1 MFSTTAV
8 GKRIATLRKERNMTQ
23 MELADLMGVSYQAV
37 SNWERGNSMPD
48 ISKLPELA
56 GIFGISIDE
65 LLGSA
70 SPLIR
75 SAAENKMDAY
85 LEENDVSVDELT
97 EAAPI
102 LKPEQVDAAIK
113 NVQVDSVKSLAGV
126 APFASGEKISKMV
139 EDMVSAAWNTVN
151 DKLQAKLADIPGRI
165 NLTING
171 HHFSNHREEQAEQ
184 QAADAMAH
192 DDLDGIEAL
201 APYLSEAALGKIA
214 RQFIAEGRSIAGL
227 APHMDEEDV
236 AACAK
241 ELAGQGRSISDIV
254 SFMDE
259 DDVAACAEMLTGQ
272 GRNISDLLPFMDED
286 DVGQRALELARQNRS
301 IADMLPFM
309 DEDDVAECAALLLS
323 QGRNITDML
332 PFMDEDDIGDL
343 AREAYE
349 KDGVS
354 AIVTMAPF
362 MDSDTLQEIAED
374 ALEKHGYKA
383 ILPLAPFLD

>member
-8 GKRIATLRKERNMTQ
+8 GKKISTLRKERNMTQ

-56 GIFGISIDE
+56 GIFGVTIDE

-70 SPLIR
+70 SPLIK

-85 LEENDVSVDELT
+85 LEENKVSVDELT

-102 LKPEQVDAAIK
+102 LKPDQVDAAIE

-139 EDMVSAAWNTVN
+139 EDMVSAAWATVN

-165 NLTING
+165 NLTISG

-184 QAADAMAH
+184 QAAEAMSR

-201 APYLSEAALGKIA
+201 APYLSEESLAKIA
-214 RQFIAEGRSIAGL
+214 RQFVAEGRSIAGL
-227 APHMDEEDV
+227 APHMDEDDV

-241 ELAGQGRSISDIV
+241 ELAEQGKHISDIV
-254 SFMDE
+254 SCMDE
-259 DDVAACAEMLTGQ
+259 DEVAECAKILTSQ
-272 GRNISDLLPFMDED
+272 GKSISDLLPYMDED
-286 DVGQRALELARQNRS
+286 DIAQRALDMVQQGKP
-301 IADMLPFM
+301 IADLLPFM
-309 DEDDVAECAALLLS
+309 DEDDVAECAALLFS
-323 QGRNITDML
+323 QGKDVAALL
-332 PFMDEDDIGDL
+332 PFMDEDDVGDL

-349 KDGVS
+349 KGGVN
-354 AIVTMAPF
+354 AIVAMARF

-374 ALEKHGYKA
+374 AIEKHGYKS
-383 ILPLAPFLD
+383 ILPIAPFLG